1 MIELN
6 YKVYGQGEALIIL
19 HGLFGSL
26 DNWVSHARSL
36 SEDYSVYLLDQ
47 RNHGKSPHEDEWTYP
62 AMAEDLYEFMNQQ
75 GIYQAHLLGHSMG
88 GKTVMEFSRHYPEM
102 IDKLIVADMT
112 PKQYPP
118 HHTEI
123 LETLISLDLSTL
135 DSRRD
140 AKAKLEER
148 ISDPSV
154 VQFLLKSLGRD
165 EDKAFRWKFN
175 LQVIYD
181 NYERVLDAISF
192 DEEVDVPSLFIY
204 GGESPYLQEEDKAP
218 IQKVFPQASFHKLE
232 GAGHWV
238 HAEKPLE
245 FLAQIQKYLAS

>member
-36 SEDYSVYLLDQ
+36 AEDYSVYLLDQ
-47 RNHGKSPHEDEWTYP
+47 RNHGKSPHENDWNYP
-62 AMAEDLYEFMNQQ
+62 VMAEDLFEFMNQQ
-75 GIYQAHLLGHSMG
+75 GIYRAHLLGHSMG
-88 GKTVMEFSRHYPEM
+88 GKTVMEFARHYPEM

-112 PKQYPP
+112 PKQYAP

-123 LETLISLDLSTL
+123 LETLISLDLSKL
-135 DSRRD
+135 ESRRD
-140 AKAKLEER
+140 AKVKLEER
-148 ISDPSV
+148 IQDPSV
-154 VQFLLKSLGRD
+154 IQFLLKSLGRD
-165 EDKAFRWKFN
+165 EEKSFRWKFN

-181 NYERVLDAISF
+181 NYERVLDEIKF
-192 DEEVDVPSLFIY
+192 EDEVDLPTLFIH
-204 GGESPYLQEEDKAP
+204 GGESPYLQEEDKSP
-218 IQKVFPQASFHKLE
+218 IQEIFPEATFYKLE

-238 HAEKPLE
+238 HAEKPAE
-245 FLAQIQKYLAS
+245 FLTQIQKYLAS